1 MMAWTVAIVLLLISL
16 AHLVLLIGYF
26 RKCCGSR
33 RRGTV
38 QDDDEGIE
46 QSPFRPPTRHAKEND
61 DDDEPL
67 LDPSSDAWSSN
78 IEEDHT
84 SFPPYNL
91 GSDQH
96 SNTGFHSED
105 NYFPTT
111 S

>member
-1 MMAWTVAIVLLLISL
+1 MMAWTVAIILLLITL

-26 RKCCGSR
+26 RKCCSSR
-33 RRGTV
+33 RKGI

-46 QSPFRPPTRHAKEND
+46 QSPFRPPTRHVKEND

-67 LDPSSDAWSSN
+67 LDPSSDAWNSN
-78 IEEDHT
+78 VEEDHT